1 MEIIQVS
8 SREEFSELIS
18 TETIVDFSAEWCAP
32 CRMIEETLKKVK
44 LPVKVARVDIDE
56 LKEIAEEYGIQAV
69 PTLIYFKDGKEVDR
83 ITGALNPKELG
94 NWVKLVLGKREFSR
108 EKYVRR
114 LREVANAHID
124 LGIDLLMFSAWVAS
138 NDVDMAAIKR
148 KIERL
153 PEVVRRVAEGVL
165 DEVRVS

>member
-1 MEIIQVS
+1 MEIAQIS
-8 SREEFSELIS
+8 NEEEFYELIS
-18 TETIVDFSAEWCAP
+18 TEAIVDFSAEWCAP
-32 CRMIEETLKKVK
+32 CKMIEETLRRVK
-44 LPVKVARVDIDE
+44 LPVKVARVDIDQ
-56 LKEIAEEYGIQAV
+56 LRDVAEEYGIQAV

-83 ITGALNPKELG
+83 ITGALDPKELG

-124 LGIDLLMFSAWVAS
+124 LGIDLLILSAWIAS
-138 NDVDMAAIKR
+138 NDVDLAAIKQR
-148 KIERL
+148 IGKL

-165 DEVRVS
+165 DEIRVS